1 MITSGIYEVQS
12 TQSSLRHWVNH
23 DPPINV
29 YGELHFGHFY
39 NKTVQD
45 IINRYKLLTG
55 HKVHYSLGKKKFNNI
70 FLFLKSPF

>member
-1 MITSGIYEVQS
+1 MVTSAIYEVQS
-12 TQSSLRHWVNH
+12 QQNNLKHWVIH

-45 IINRYKLLTG
+45 IINRFKLLTG
-55 HKVHYSLGKKKFNNI
+55 HKIHYSMGITFLKKKLN
-70 FLFLKSPF
+70 PTQY